1 MPLQEIEKLAE
12 YRKRVEGGL
21 GQLKGKLLE
30 LRDQGDIAGMKDV
43 GKQIRKFEIE
53 QAQVQEREYSQRL
66 IRKQELMDEIATP
79 QGAGYQ
85 EKKKTVYL
93 PAPMGAGLLGYPQ
106 SYQESTWVLPKEGK
120 KVLRSKLAEF
130 FDVNPSKIILDKG
143 LDFNQMVAAEVMTTP
158 EGKEGVIAKF
168 GDEEVSRVIPI
179 EIVGQ
184 ENYVL
189 ETRPLFSH
197 QDPSYRLAYTDQ
209 NKGKQMLAKIQAGAF
224 PTLSAMLGGGAAS
237 KFIAKSGKTGL
248 LAQSVGGSSGIT
260 LGNVVQE
267 EIMGKIYDA
276 PTPGWKERVKQ
287 LASDSVTGLM
297 IDVPTGGLGG
307 RLLSKMKT
315 APIKNEVDRSLQS
328 AIKIVNKGNPQVIGK
343 KAKNIVPPSG
353 AAAGETGLRFTRE
366 LAGAYPQSRY
376 YRNVTEPILE
386 QTEHFQKALTGNPTA
401 PQKLREQVFDRVLA
415 KQKKMTEVIAGR
427 NTKMRNM
434 LEGAFDQRRNAMLP
448 RQTPSI
454 DAIGKDLQ
462 SAVSKAKARGVKIR
476 DQAFRGFFDKEAAGI
491 MVKKSEISDII
502 WKSSKGKRNA
512 LKESAPINDLLQRVE
527 ALPDEYVS
535 LEFLRNSVQVARDS
549 VTDNATK
556 TAQQVAVGVSDALNA
571 KFNNIVAQNG
581 LSDAWQ
587 RTLDIYDANYQAF
600 RRSSPAMVIGE
611 KFGDFKKQPTKAVNA
626 LLNDPKD
633 VRDVLAVLKTTGDD
647 QGEALMRKKLQDAYL
662 EKIGLRSTQGKAPRA
677 LSEYN
682 PDVVDELFGNAS
694 TSIKR
699 SIDEINEVFRVSKID
714 LREIPESMAD
724 DLLKPLS
731 INERKQVVNELVKHN
746 KSLAKQKEL
755 LNNEI
760 FKRFIKN
767 GRWDEV
773 DSTSLA
779 EALRTGTPSDVK
791 KAWNN
796 IPLKA
801 RKGVKEDIMASFFAE
816 HTPKSGTLFQPKT
829 GYNLWN
835 GESVVDSLQGWER
848 GKRGTPVWVSNMD
861 TVMGKD
867 MTDLII
873 ANSRLSAAT
882 RPLTKEGA
890 LKLRALTSFDG
901 VKVYGAGLV
910 ESAHHSFLASALGS
924 NRLEPYLRARL
935 RRSADVER
943 NFERMVR
950 GVIVT
955 RLGIQAS
962 ARQASN
968 DPDYAAAMNE
978 VLADIARQ
986 ETEK

>member
-1 MPLQEIEKLAE
+1 MPSQEIEKLTE

-21 GQLKGKLLE
+21 GKLKGKLLE

-43 GKQIRKFEIE
+43 GKLIRKFELDQE
-53 QAQVQEREYSQRL
+53 RVQEREYSQRL

-85 EKKKTVYL
+85 EKKKSVYL
-93 PAPMGAGLLGYPQ
+93 PSPMGAGALGYPQ
-106 SYQESTWVLPKEGK
+106 SYQESTWVPSKEGEQ
-120 KVLRSKLAEF
+120 VLRSKLAEIL
-130 FDVNPSKIILDKG
+130 DVNPSKITLDKG

-168 GDEEVSRVIPI
+168 GDEEVSEVIPI
-179 EIVGQ
+179 QIAGQ
-184 ENYVL
+184 ENYL
-189 ETRPLFSH
+189 LKTRPLFSQ

-224 PTLSAMLGGGAAS
+224 PTMSAMLGGGAAA

-248 LAQSVGGSSGIT
+248 LAQSVGSSSGIT
-260 LGNVVQE
+260 LGGIIQE

-276 PTPGWKERVKQ
+276 PTPGWKERAKE
-287 LASDSVTGLM
+287 LASDAATGLM
-297 IDVPTGGLGG
+297 IDIPTGGVG
-307 RLLSKMKT
+307 RLVSTMKT

-343 KAKNIVPPSG
+343 KAKDIVPPSG

-386 QTEHFQKALTGNPTA
+386 QTENFQKALTGNPTA

-434 LEGAFDQRRNAMLP
+434 LEGAFERRRNAMLP
-448 RQTPSI
+448 RQTPNI
-454 DAIGKDLQ
+454 EAIGQELQ
-462 SAVSKAKARGVKIR
+462 KAVPQAKARGKEIK
-476 DQAFRGFFDKEAAGI
+476 DQAFRGFFDEQAANVR
-491 MVKKSEISDII
+491 VKKSEIIDTIKQSAQ
-502 WKSSKGKRNA
+502 GERNA
-512 LKESAPINDLLQRVE
+512 LKESAPIDALLQRVE

-556 TAQQVAVGVSDALNA
+556 TAQQVAVGVSDALNS

-587 RTLDIYDANYQAF
+587 KTLDVYDANYQAF

-662 EKIGLRSTQGKAPRA
+662 EKIGLRSTQGKSPKV
-677 LSEYN
+677 LSEYD
-682 PDVVDELFGNAS
+682 PGVVDELFGNAS
-694 TSIKR
+694 ASIKR

-746 KSLAKQKEL
+746 KSLAKQEEL

-779 EALRTGTPSDVK
+779 AALRTGTPSDVK
-791 KAWNN
+791 TAWNN

-848 GKRGTPVWVSNMD
+848 GKRGKPVWVSNMD

-882 RPLTKEGA
+882 RPLTKEEA

-910 ESAHHSFLASALGS
+910 ESAHHRFLASALGS

>member
-43 GKQIRKFEIE
+43 GKQIRKFELE

-85 EKKKTVYL
+85 EKKQTVYL
-93 PAPMGAGLLGYPQ
+93 PATMGAGLLGYPQ
-106 SYQESTWVLPKEGK
+106 SYQKSTWVPSEEGEQ
-120 KVLRSKLAEF
+120 VLRSKLAEF
-130 FDVNPSKIILDKG
+130 FDVNPSKIFLDKG
-143 LDFNQMVAAEVMTTP
+143 LDFNQMVASEVMTTP

-168 GDEEVSRVIPI
+168 GDEEVSEVIPI
-179 EIVGQ
+179 QIAGQ
-184 ENYVL
+184 ENYL
-189 ETRPLFSH
+189 LKTRPLFSQ

-224 PTLSAMLGGGAAS
+224 PTLSAMLGGGAAA
-237 KFIAKSGKTGL
+237 KVAKSGKTGL
-248 LAQSVGGSSGIT
+248 LAQSLGGSSGMT
-260 LGNVVQE
+260 LGGIIQE

-276 PTPGWKERVKQ
+276 PTPGWKERAKE
-287 LASDSVTGLM
+287 LASDSITGLM

-307 RLLSKMKT
+307 GLLSKMKT

-328 AIKIVNKGNPQVIGK
+328 AIKTVNKGNPKVIGK
-343 KAKNIVPPSG
+343 KAKDIVSPSG

-434 LEGAFDQRRNAMLP
+434 LEGAFEQRRKAMRP
-448 RQTPSI
+448 RQTPNI
-454 DAIGKDLQ
+454 EAIGQDLQ

-476 DQAFRGFFDKEAAGI
+476 DQAFRGFFDQEAAGI

-502 WKSSKGKRNA
+502 KQSTKEARNA

-535 LEFLRNSVQVARDS
+535 LEFLRNSVLVARDS

-556 TAQQVAVGVSDALNA
+556 TAQQVAVGVSDALKS
-571 KFNNIVAQNG
+571 KFENIVAQNG

-600 RRSSPAMVIGE
+600 RRSSPAMAIGE
-611 KFGDFKKQPTKAVNA
+611 KFGDFKKSPTKTINA
-626 LLNDPKD
+626 ILNDPKD
-633 VRDVLAVLKTTGDD
+633 VRDVLNVLKTTGNE
-647 QGEALMRKKLQDAYL
+647 QGEALTRKKLQDAYL
-662 EKIGLRSTQGKAPRA
+662 EKIGLRSTQGKAPKA

-682 PDVVDELFGNAS
+682 PDVVDELFGSAS

-746 KSLAKQKEL
+746 KSLAKQEEL

-760 FKRFIKN
+760 FNRFIKN

-779 EALRTGTPSDVK
+779 AALRTGTPSDVK
-791 KAWNN
+791 TAWNN

-848 GKRGTPVWVSNMD
+848 GKRGKPVWVSNMD

-882 RPLTKEGA
+882 RPLTKEEA

-901 VKVYGAGLV
+901 VKIYGAGLV
-910 ESAHHSFLASALGS
+910 ESAHHRFLASALGS

-935 RRSADVER
+935 RRSADLER